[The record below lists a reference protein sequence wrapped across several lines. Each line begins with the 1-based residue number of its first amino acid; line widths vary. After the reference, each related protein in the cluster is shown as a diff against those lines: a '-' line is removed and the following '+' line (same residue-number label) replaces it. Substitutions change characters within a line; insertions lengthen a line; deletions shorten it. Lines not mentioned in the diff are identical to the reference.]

1 MRRRLV
7 LLALALVALSAFAQ
21 GPTVVFEKP
30 FKPMSPVVVGQGGSF
45 TANGIGWDAFF
56 TNPAALAGKGSLT
69 LVSVTPWVYTTGK
82 MLDFVLTYAGL
93 TGTGGPMAR
102 VSARTVTV
110 QLPPDF
116 QLPPDYTGTP
126 EQFQADLGAWL
137 DTTLAELD
145 PAVAALLDG
154 TTVVIPQSWANLDP
168 ATFDAMGEAAVQG
181 LVQDFLVENPA
192 VLEALGSQALAGIL
206 PPGFPESPK
215 LHVGVAAGLGLIVK
229 GFGLGVATVF
239 DANVEGNTVMTTAGD
254 ATLTL
259 GFMAGYAHEFKFSDS
274 FGLKVG
280 GLLRPMFRVNA
291 PVGVSALLGGLGGP
305 NGFDAMGLLNTLY
318 ANYGTGIGIDVGAIL
333 GVGPFSVGL
342 SVTDLFDT
350 RFNYRASSFRT
361 LYETLLADQ
370 TLPAGDAL
378 PATVTHV
385 IPMDV
390 RVGAAFHPDLG
401 GFSFLIDPTVHLEI
415 GNFLTLARKAKMA
428 KDAGQEFTVRVGD
441 IAAFGAEVRLLRF
454 LKVRAGYYQG
464 AISAGIGAKLLF
476 LDVNVAAYIAPGT
489 GSQLTQDTGIAE
501 LGDVGVTAE
510 FALRF

>member
-1 MRRRLV
+1 MRRGLV

-21 GPTVVFEKP
+21 EPIVVFEKP

-45 TANGIGWDAFF
+45 TANGFGWDAFF

-82 MLDFVLTYAGL
+82 MLDFVLSYAGL
-93 TGTGGPMAR
+93 SGTGGPMGR

-110 QLPPDF
+110 QLPPGF
-116 QLPPDYTGTP
+116 ELPPDYTGTQ
-126 EQFQADLGAWL
+126 EQFEADLGAWL

-145 PAVAALLDG
+145 PEVAALLDG
-154 TTVVIPQSWANLDP
+154 TTVVIPQSWADLDP
-168 ATFDAMGEAAVQG
+168 AAFDTFDESVIQG
-181 LVQDFLVENPA
+181 LVTDFLVENPA
-192 VLEALGSQALAGIL
+192 VLDALGDQALAGIL

-215 LHVGVAAGLGLIVK
+215 LSVGVAAGLGLIVK
-229 GFGLGVATVF
+229 GFGLGAATVL
-239 DANVEGNTVMTTAGD
+239 DVNVEGVTVMTTRGD
-254 ATLTL
+254 ATLTV

-291 PVGVSALLGGLGGP
+291 PVRVSALLGGLGSD
-305 NGFDAMGLLNTLY
+305 GFDAMGLLDTLY

-350 RFNYRASSFRT
+350 RFNYQSSSLRT
-361 LYETLLADQ
+361 LYETFLAEQ
-370 TLPAGDAL
+370 TLPAGSEL
-378 PATVTHV
+378 PASVKHV

-401 GFSFLIDPTVHLEI
+401 GFSFLIDPTVHVEI

-428 KDAGQEFTVRVGD
+428 KDAGQDFTVRVGD

-476 LDVNVAAYIAPGT
+476 LDANVAAYIAPGT